1 MSIAKEQFV
10 EDYLLVIDNDRY
22 AYDETME
29 LVAKHE
35 GSISAI
41 SDQLREEF
49 EEYILQ
55 VAEREREAGRQVGG
69 DLIAQ
74 LLLGWGDSTFD
85 KIARHFVEQTEGN

>member
-1 MSIAKEQFV
+1 MGAREQFV
-10 EDYLLVIDNDRY
+10 SDYLLVVDNDRN
-22 AYDETME
+22 AYSEIME

-35 GSISAI
+35 GKVSAI

-49 EEYILQ
+49 EEYISQ

-74 LLLGWGDSTFD
+74 MLFGWGDSTFD